1 MSARFAGAQR
11 FLHQAR
17 AMVAVMIHG
26 LQTAF
31 LIVFPALAIVAAL
44 SDATSMTIPNWI
56 SAALALVFLPA
67 ALLASGPAAAKRPR
81 SHVRGCGTRGGSGER
96 DENGHCRPAQADN
109 RYITTS
115 RRSRS
120 SSSRVV
126 GTE

>member
-56 SAALALVFLPA
+56 SAALAVPLLISTVTGTPRTMSPLGR
-67 ALLASGPAAAKRPR
+67 AL
-81 SHVRGCGTRGGSGER
+81 
-96 DENGHCRPAQADN
+96 
-109 RYITTS
+109 
-115 RRSRS
+115 
-120 SSSRVV
+120 
-126 GTE
+126 

>member
-1 MSARFAGAQR
+1 MPTRRSF
-11 FLHQAR
+11 
-17 AMVAVMIHG
+17 
-26 LQTAF
+26 
-31 LIVFPALAIVAAL
+31 
-44 SDATSMTIPNWI
+44 S
-56 SAALALVFLPA
+56 LALLGLPA

-81 SHVRGCGTRGGSGER
+81 SAVRGCGTRGGSGER
-96 DENGHCRPAQADN
+96 DEQGRCKPAQADN